1 MELAIR
7 QGGGARP
14 LSTNQCI
21 ICCFLSIHH
30 IYVVHRPEATQG
42 GINQTPISLGFLA
55 VMMKADFVLGS
66 LDVG

>member
-7 QGGGARP
+7 QGGARP

-21 ICCFLSIHH
+21 ISYFLFILH
-30 IYVVHRPEATQG
+30 IYLVHRPEAAQG

-55 VMMKADFVLGS
+55 VMRNDDFLLGP